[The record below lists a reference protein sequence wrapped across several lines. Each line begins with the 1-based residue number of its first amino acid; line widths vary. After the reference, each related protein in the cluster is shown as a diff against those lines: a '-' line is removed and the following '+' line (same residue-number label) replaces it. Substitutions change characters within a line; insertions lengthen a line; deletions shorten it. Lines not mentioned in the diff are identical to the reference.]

1 MSAPS
6 LMCRTSLFILMMA
19 VGLAAYGADAPAT
32 VAHKHAAR
40 RRHVAA
46 APAHTAH
53 RATAHT
59 AARSETARAHSRVA
73 RTHSHVP
80 LRRRTERE
88 VRHSEEA
95 RRWRETSAR
104 EIRAREIRASE
115 IRNVGVRTTTER
127 AVSDRIITD
136 RATTDRPIADQ
147 PSTDRRATERPEI
160 KMKQSDA
167 LDNGAVGRAQA
178 DVPETGVSAPKTDM
192 EADSGP
198 EATEQA
204 DDADVHTPPAVDLP
218 EPSSLHLSRGG
229 MPAPMRGS
237 LALLERQDARLQ
249 ADGLER
255 IEDENDLAARIAH
268 HLLVPLPA
276 SAALTVN
283 PELPTDH
290 RYCRPWTA
298 RFVAD
303 IARLHEAA
311 FHKPLEV
318 NSAVRTVAYQQ
329 HLMRINGNAAPAE
342 GDIWSPHLMGATI
355 DIGKKGMS
363 WPEIAW
369 MRRRLTDLEAEGKID
384 VEEEFQQACFHITVY
399 KSYVPTRR
407 VRPPREVPAQTESTE
422 ASAATGQ

>member
-19 VGLAAYGADAPAT
+19 VGLAAYAADAPAT

-46 APAHTAH
+46 AAHTAH
-53 RATAHT
+53 RAKAHT

-73 RTHSHVP
+73 HPHSYVP
-80 LRRRTERE
+80 LHRRTERE
-88 VRHSEEA
+88 VRPSEES

-104 EIRAREIRASE
+104 EIRASE
-115 IRNVGVRTTTER
+115 IRRVGVRTTTER
-127 AVSDRIITD
+127 AVSDRNITD
-136 RATTDRPIADQ
+136 RVIADRPIADQ
-147 PSTDRRATERPEI
+147 PSTDRPATERPATERH
-160 KMKQSDA
+160 ST
-167 LDNGAVGRAQA
+167 LDDGAVGRTQA
-178 DVPETGVSAPKTDM
+178 DVPETGVSAPKTDV

-204 DDADVHTPPAVDLP
+204 DDADVHTPSAVDLP

-237 LALLERQDARLQ
+237 LALLERQDARLE

-329 HLMRINGNAAPAE
+329 RLMRINGNAAPAV

-363 WPEIAW
+363 WAEIAW
-369 MRRRLTDLEAEGKID
+369 MRRRLTDLEDAGKID
-384 VEEEFQQACFHITVY
+384 VEEEFHQACFHITVY
-399 KSYVPTRR
+399 KSYAPTRR
-407 VRPPREVPAQTESTE
+407 VRPMHQAPSQTESAE